1 MTARNL
7 DEIAI
12 ALQTA
17 RGSVASSSTQRT
29 YSVSDAFGP
38 TFGLNDNPEL
48 RTGRIG
54 GAPWR
59 NATGGQGDVV
69 AIVRPKMIGL
79 LLYAALG
86 AKAVSGASDPW
97 THTFTLAASLPW
109 ITAWRHFGE
118 ISDVRYMDARI
129 SKLVI
134 ASRSGAPVQAYATL
148 VAASAA
154 FRTAKETTVAVEQ
167 ADYFEHRHGASAL
180 LVEGSSF
187 SSISDWTLTIDTGVA
202 LEQSLAG
209 PMPRLAGLAKISLT
223 IGHVVTDAALW
234 NRMIFGSASPTNL
247 QAPSTGP
254 LTLAGSPVGVQFKL
268 TEQSSP
274 ERSLQIALPQL
285 ALGPM
290 DGFAPVTGAGPIAV
304 KTTLLAYAPS
314 SGSPITATLKNS
326 QSAY

>member
-12 ALQTA
+12 ALQSA
-17 RGSVASSSTQRT
+17 RGTAATVSTQRSFT
-29 YSVSDAFGP
+29 VSDGFEP
-38 TFGLNDNPEL
+38 TFGLNENPEL

-59 NATGGQGDVV
+59 NATGGAGDVV

-86 AKAVSGASDPW
+86 AKSVSGASDPW

-109 ITAWRHFGE
+109 VTVWRHFAE

-134 ASRSGAPVQAYATL
+134 ASRSGAPVTAYVSL

-154 FRTAKETTVAVEQ
+154 YRTAKETTAAVET
-167 ADYFEHRHGASAL
+167 ADNFEHRHGASAL

-187 SSISDWTLTIDTGVA
+187 STIGDWVLTIESGVA
-202 LEQSLAG
+202 LEQSLSG
-209 PMPRLAGLAKISLT
+209 PMPRLNGLAKISMT
-223 IGHVVTDAALW
+223 FGHVVTDAALW
-234 NRMIFGSASPTNL
+234 NRMIFGSASPSNL
-247 QAPSTGP
+247 AAPSTGP
-254 LTLAGSPVGVQFKL
+254 LTLAGSPVGIQFKL
-268 TEQSSP
+268 TEQASP

-285 ALGPM
+285 ALGPIE
-290 DGFAPVTGAGPIAV
+290 GWQPALGAGPV
-304 KTTLLAYAPS
+304 NLRTTLLAYAPAA
-314 SGSPITATLKNS
+314 GSPITATLKNS
-326 QSAY
+326 QSSY